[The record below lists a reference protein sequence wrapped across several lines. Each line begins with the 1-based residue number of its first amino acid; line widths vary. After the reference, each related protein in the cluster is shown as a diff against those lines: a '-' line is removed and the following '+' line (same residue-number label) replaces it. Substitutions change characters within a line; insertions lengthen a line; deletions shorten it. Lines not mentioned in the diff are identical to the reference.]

1 MMINTES
8 LTSNTADVVDIVVV
22 VVLAAAYV
30 YGDVFGIVLKFHLT
44 TIGQRKLTS
53 CRGKQR
59 AQQK

>member
-1 MMINTES
+1 MMRNTES
-8 LTSNTADVVDIVVV
+8 LTSNTADVVDLVV

-30 YGDVFGIVLKFHLT
+30 YGDVFGIVLKFRLT